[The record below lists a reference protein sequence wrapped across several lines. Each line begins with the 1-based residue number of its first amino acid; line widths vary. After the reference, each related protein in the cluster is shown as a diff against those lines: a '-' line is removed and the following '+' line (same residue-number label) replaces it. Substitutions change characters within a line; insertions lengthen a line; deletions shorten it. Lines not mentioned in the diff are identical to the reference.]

1 MASSVARSRYS
12 LASRSDSFSYS
23 SRRDSERAFQPRASS
38 SLTVFSSSSCML
50 GLASAQYS
58 SNALGAFLGDLL
70 PAAAPLVGFRCVVV
84 RSAWECECEKASEEG
99 ERVFRF
105 WAVRRLDAPREDD
118 AAPGGGVSMLA
129 RSEALRCP
137 RLIRSGFS
145 LGCGSGRSELVS
157 LFCLWYAQD
166 GVSQEKWGNR
176 VGAYCRWR
184 TRASF
189 RVLDVGAGP
198 SLELLE

>member
-1 MASSVARSRYS
+1 
-12 LASRSDSFSYS
+12 
-23 SRRDSERAFQPRASS
+23 
-38 SLTVFSSSSCML
+38 ML
-50 GLASAQYS
+50 
-58 SNALGAFLGDLL
+58 
-70 PAAAPLVGFRCVVV
+70 PPAAPLVGFRCVV

-118 AAPGGGVSMLA
+118 AASGGGVSMLA

-145 LGCGSGRSELVS
+145 LGCGSGRSEAGQLVLS
-157 LFCLWYAQD
+157 VVYAQY
-166 GVSQEKWGNR
+166 VWGILKRNGGNG

-184 TRASF
+184 ARASF

-198 SLELLE
+198 SL